1 MDLQGRVTADFR
13 DGTSDTGDLVVGCDG
28 SHSIVRQFLVGA
40 EAAELQPVDLTMINF
55 PLGNY
60 TADEARL
67 LQTLHPIF
75 KIAAHPERPG
85 NAILAGWYSI
95 KNPIYP
101 SGDILPNM
109 AHVQRLISRIP
120 ATRPHGSFRTT

>member
-1 MDLQGRVTADFR
+1 M
-13 DGTSDTGDLVVGCDG
+13 GT
-28 SHSIVRQFLVGA
+28 
-40 EAAELQPVDLTMINF
+40 EASELQPVDLTMINF

-67 LQTLHPIF
+67 LQTLHPVF

-95 KNPIYP
+95 KKPLNPSCEFCLTWLDYSAGYP
-101 SGDILPNM
+101 ELRRPDLMEVSEL
-109 AHVQRLISRIP
+109 HRLVGP
-120 ATRPHGSFRTT
+120 TVC

>member
-1 MDLQGRVTADFR
+1 MDPQGRVTADFR

-28 SHSIVRQFLVGA
+28 SHSTVRQFLVGA

-95 KNPIYP
+95 KNPNFP
-101 SGDILPNM
+101 SGDILPNE

-120 ATRPHGSFRTT
+120 TTRPHGSFRTT